1 MALEA
6 TESKDTK
13 YPSPELIECPY
24 PFFDRVREDEPV
36 RYDADSG
43 VYQLFGHEDIMFVLR
58 HGEIFPHTGRDTGGG
73 ISYEGVPM
81 ISATAPPE
89 HTAMRRLAFGPFKPG
104 RLKSYEPMIHDF
116 VTRLIDGFVARDEV
130 EFVSEFAI
138 PLPALVTCRLMG
150 FPETGPDFDFIV
162 DKMSMKSSDKPG
174 VSDQGLGL
182 GEGGH
187 RRRRRDGIHEYM
199 HDALAERH
207 AQPGDDILSELV
219 HAQMERDGELNL
231 PYLVTICTEL
241 LSGGVVT
248 TAQMMV
254 NALLLL
260 LEHPDQMARVRQD
273 HALIPWVFEETLRVE
288 SPVQSLT
295 RICVSDCEVGGVRVP
310 AGSTVLMVFGSA
322 NRDPHRFSEPQ
333 HFDIDRSR
341 DQLKVHFGFGYGRHF
356 CLGAPLARR
365 EGALAFRELF
375 TRLED
380 IRLAPDKNDFTHI
393 ASTHFRALRSL
404 DLEFTPTP

>member
-1 MALEA
+1 MALDAVEE
-6 TESKDTK
+6 TQ

-24 PFFDRVREDEPV
+24 PFFDRIREAEPV
-36 RYDADSG
+36 RYDAGSG
-43 VYQLFGHEDIMFVLR
+43 VYQLFRHEDIMFVLR
-58 HGEIFPHTGRDTGGG
+58 NGDIFPHTGQDTGGG

-89 HTAMRRLAFGPFKPG
+89 HTGMRRLAFGPFKPG

-116 VTRLIDGFVARDEV
+116 VVQLIDSFRDRGEV

-150 FPETGPDFDFIV
+150 FPESGPDYDFIV
-162 DKMSMKSSDKPG
+162 DRMSMKSSDKPG

-182 GEGGH
+182 GPDGH

-199 HDALAERH
+199 HDALVERH
-207 AQPGDDILSELV
+207 ASPGDDILSELV
-219 HAQMERDGELNL
+219 QTQVARDGELNL

-254 NALLLL
+254 NALLLVL
-260 LEHPDQMARVRQD
+260 RNPDQLARVRSD
-273 HALIPWVFEETLRVE
+273 HDMIPWMFEEALRVE

-295 RICVSDCEVGGVRVP
+295 RICVADCELSGVKIP
-310 AGSTVLMVFGSA
+310 AGAKVLMVFGSA
-322 NRDPHRFSEPQ
+322 NRDPKRFSQPER
-333 HFDIDRSR
+333 FDVDRGR
-341 DQLKVHFGFGYGRHF
+341 DELKVHFGFGYGRHF

-365 EGALAFRELF
+365 EGELAFRQLF
-375 TRLED
+375 TTLGD
-380 IRLAPDKNDFTHI
+380 IRLAENKNDFAHI

-404 DLEFTPTP
+404 HLEFDSARV

>member
-1 MALEA
+1 MALDAAEQTA
-6 TESKDTK
+6 

-24 PFFDRVREDEPV
+24 PFFDRVRASEPV
-36 RYDADSG
+36 RYDVESG
-43 VYQLFGHEDIMFVLR
+43 VYQLFDHEDIMFVLR

-81 ISATAPPE
+81 ISATGPPE

-104 RLKSYEPMIHDF
+104 RLNSYEPMIENF
-116 VTRLIDGFVARDEV
+116 VTQLIDGFIDRGEI

-150 FPETGPDFDFIV
+150 FPESGPDFDFIV
-162 DKMSMKSSDKPG
+162 DRMSMKSSDKPG

-182 GEGGH
+182 GEDGH

-199 HDALAERH
+199 HDALVERH

-219 HAQMERDGELNL
+219 QAQVARDGELNL

-254 NALLLL
+254 NALLLV
-260 LEHPDQMARVRQD
+260 LEHPEQLARVRAD
-273 HALIPWVFEETLRVE
+273 HSLIPWMFEETLRVE

-295 RICVSDCEVGGVRVP
+295 RVCVADCELSGVKIP

-322 NRDPHRFSEPQ
+322 NRDPQRFP
-333 HFDIDRSR
+333 HPDRFDIDRPR

-365 EGALAFRELF
+365 EGDLAFQQLF
-375 TRLED
+375 TRMGE
-380 IRLAPDKNDFTHI
+380 IRLADGKNDFKHI

-404 DLEFTPTP
+404 HLTFEPAGSA